1 MVGSTTKDYTTSEV
15 VGNIAGATTIG
26 MVDITIGNYFAA
38 DFDVAD
44 ASAIDDDAISPN
56 DDRVSSFDGTTDL

>member
-1 MVGSTTKDYTTSEV
+1 

-44 ASAIDDDAISPN
+44 ASAIDDDANSPD
-56 DDRVSSFDGTTDL
+56 DDRVSNFDCTTDV